1 MEISTTKPDERL
13 SRFFI
18 SLIVLAKKKCVCQ
31 AGKGLKPC
39 LCLQDLILTAT
50 ILRCRAVYLQGGKN
64 GNSLINFGQHSVNDA
79 SLSGGIQGLI
89 L

>member
-1 MEISTTKPDERL
+1 MY
-13 SRFFI
+13 
-18 SLIVLAKKKCVCQ
+18 AKQ
-31 AGKGLKPC
+31 GKGLKPF

-50 ILRCRAVYLQGGKN
+50 FLRCRAVYQRGCKN
-64 GNSLINFGQHSVNDA
+64 ENSPINFGQHSVNDA